1 MSATA
6 VRSGGAPHS
15 LGGLAEM
22 SRITKSVLV
31 GAALMLASGGIAE
44 AQILGGGPWN
54 GFYLG
59 GYVGNTWSDTST
71 DTSNTLTGAPVASG
85 STGVSNP
92 NGGLQAG
99 YDFTMSSRFVVGVLA
114 AVSLVDSSNTTTTTT
129 ITPVGTNVHTSKG
142 ETDWSGSIRAR
153 LGYAFDNALVFGTA
167 GWAWS
172 TGSVTR
178 TQVTGTTGLAIPGTI
193 ELVGTSH
200 SGWTL
205 GGGLEYAVAPQWT
218 VFGEYRHTEFGTED
232 INFPVA
238 QRLTKATTTSNA
250 LTFGVN
256 YKF

>member
-1 MSATA
+1 MTK
-6 VRSGGAPHS
+6 
-15 LGGLAEM
+15 
-22 SRITKSVLV
+22 ITTSVLV
-31 GAALMLASGGIAE
+31 GAVALVLASGGIAE
-44 AQILGGGPWN
+44 AQSLGAGPWN
-54 GFYLG
+54 GFYVG
-59 GYVGNTWSDTST
+59 GHVGNTWADTST
-71 DTSNTLTGAPVASG
+71 NTSNTATGAPVASG
-85 STGVSNP
+85 STSVSNP
-92 NGGLQAG
+92 HGGLQGG
-99 YDFTMSSRFVVGVLA
+99 YDFTMSSRFVLGVLA
-114 AVSLVDSSNTTTTTT
+114 AVSLVDSSDTTTTTT
-129 ITPVGTNVHTSKG
+129 ITPAGLNVHTSKAD
-142 ETDWSGSIRAR
+142 TDWSGSIRAR

-178 TQVTGTTGLAIPGTI
+178 TQVTGTTGLAIPGTT

-218 VFGEYRHTEFGTED
+218 VFGEYRHTEFGSEN

-238 QRLTKATTTSNA
+238 QRLTNSTTTSDG